1 MEFLFSCSTRSLGSI
16 ARCRVEHS
24 KRNAIAPRAHVL
36 AYISLTGQVEFN
48 LNRMPKPTKSARR
61 CTLEQLPSYDGGRTS
76 RSVETVSLFEMKRVY
91 GWWPCAS
98 QEQGE
103 EMQLTVRL
111 DSQVTWSN
119 RTYFFF
125 T

>member
-1 MEFLFSCSTRSLGSI
+1 M
-16 ARCRVEHS
+16 
-24 KRNAIAPRAHVL
+24 
-36 AYISLTGQVEFN
+36 
-48 LNRMPKPTKSARR
+48 
-61 CTLEQLPSYDGGRTS
+61 
-76 RSVETVSLFEMKRVY
+76 ETVSLFEMKRVY

-119 RTYFFF
+119 RTYSFF
-125 T
+125 TWSAYAMLLIVLVFAFE